1 MQQVVL
7 TMKPKTVL
15 TGLGR
20 HGVAGLM
27 TMAFV
32 AMACTM
38 ASGLGA
44 ETSRQ
49 QVAADSDWKFLLGDP
64 AGAEGV
70 GFSDASWRTVN
81 LPHDWSIE
89 GKPDPKS
96 VSAGGEGYFPGGMG
110 WYRKTFMAPAS
121 WSGKR
126 VSAEFDGVYMDA
138 TVYLNG
144 EKLGTHPYGYTGFRY
159 DLTPHLKISG
169 ENVLAVKVD
178 NSAQPNSR
186 WYSGSGIY
194 RHVRLVVTEPV
205 HVAHWGVF
213 VTTPEATADK
223 AKVAVRTR
231 VSNDSKGQ
239 AAVVVQTVLMAPNGV
254 TIGQTESPAS
264 VSAGEQTEVAQEITV
279 ANPAL
284 WSPQTP
290 TLYRAVT
297 RIMVAGK
304 VIDET
309 VTPFGI
315 RSIAWSVEN
324 GLLLNGKPIK
334 LAGGS
339 VHHDNGPLGA
349 AAFDRAEERR
359 VELLKA
365 AGFNAVRTAHN
376 PPSPAFLDACD
387 RLGLLVLDEPF
398 DVWTVSKVKY
408 DYAQYFGEWW
418 QRDIDAMVMRD
429 RNHPSVVIW
438 GIGNEIPE
446 GWTKEGA
453 PLAKKLSARVRE
465 LDGTRPLTEAF
476 PGATYTPS
484 TDAVFALLDIGGYNY
499 NLAANG
505 PKDHERVPSRIM
517 MTTESFPSDVFE
529 QWRLAKD
536 NPYVLGE
543 FVWTAMDYLGESGIG
558 AWSFGTPEDA
568 AKAAQVGKMMR
579 VITTKMGENGDNP
592 FAAMAKPDSP
602 EAAGMAQM
610 MKYVF
615 PGYPW
620 HAAYCGDLDLT
631 GIRKPQSFYRDILWN
646 GGDRVFATVHL
657 PEPEGKKTIAIGWS
671 VAPTLQSWTWPGQ
684 EGKPLQV
691 DVYAGT
697 EKVRLYLND
706 KRIGEMPTRR
716 DQEFKATFSVP
727 YQPGTLKAVGV
738 NGDKVV
744 AESVLTTASAPTQ
757 LRLTADRA
765 IVHADGEDLSFI
777 TVEALDANGR
787 VQPNADQ
794 LIAFEISGPGV
805 IAAVGNGDGASEELY
820 QAHQRKLYQ
829 GRAQV
834 IVRTSKT
841 PGAIHVKATAPG
853 LTAGQQSIKSTA
865 AE

>member
-1 MQQVVL
+1 
-7 TMKPKTVL
+7 MKL
-15 TGLGR
+15 RAISSGFGRLGAIGL
-20 HGVAGLM
+20 V
-27 TMAFV
+27 TMAF
-32 AMACTM
+32 TM
-38 ASGLGA
+38 ASGLWA
-44 ETSRQ
+44 QTSATPRQ
-49 QVAADSDWKFLLGDP
+49 QVPADSDWKFLLGDP
-64 AGAEGV
+64 AGAEAV
-70 GFSDASWRTVN
+70 AFSDATWRTVN

-89 GKPDPKS
+89 LKPDPKS
-96 VSAGGEGYFPGGMG
+96 LSAAGEGYFPGGIG
-110 WYRKTFMAPAS
+110 WYRKTFVAPAS

-159 DLTPHLKISG
+159 DLTPHLKLSG
-169 ENVLAVKVD
+169 ENVLAVRVD

-194 RHVRLVVTEPV
+194 RHVRLVVTDPV

-213 VTTPEATADK
+213 VTTPEATTDK

-239 AAVVVQTVLMAPNGV
+239 AAVVVQTFLTGPNGS

-264 VSAGEQTEVAQEITV
+264 VAEGEQTEIAQEISVT
-279 ANPAL
+279 NPAL

-290 TLYRAVT
+290 ALYRAVT
-297 RIMVAGK
+297 RITVSGK
-304 VIDET
+304 VVDET

-315 RSIAWSVEN
+315 RSIARSVEN

-398 DVWTVSKVKY
+398 DVWTVAKVKF
-408 DYAQYFGEWW
+408 DYARFFGEWW
-418 QRDIDAMVMRD
+418 QRDIDAMVTRD

-446 GWTKEGA
+446 AWTKDGA

-476 PGATYTPS
+476 PGATYTPN

-517 MTTESFPSDVFE
+517 MTTESFPGDVFE
-529 QWRLAKD
+529 QWKLVHD

-568 AKAAQVGKMMR
+568 AKAAQVGQMLKFM
-579 VITTKMGENGDNP
+579 TTKMGENGENP
-592 FAAMAKPDSP
+592 FAAMAKPDDP
-602 EAAGMAQM
+602 AAAGMAQM

-631 GIRKPQSFYRDILWN
+631 GLRKPQSFYRDILWN
-646 GGDRVFATVHL
+646 GGNRVFATVHL
-657 PEPEGKKTIAIGWS
+657 PEPEGKKTIAIGWG
-671 VAPTLQSWTWPGQ
+671 VAPTIQSWTWPGQ
-684 EGKPLQV
+684 EGKALQV
-691 DVYAGT
+691 DVYSGAQ
-697 EKVRLYLND
+697 KVRLYLND
-706 KRIGEMPTRR
+706 KLIGEMPTGL
-716 DQEFKATFSVP
+716 DQQFKATFSVP
-727 YQPGTLKAVGV
+727 YQPGTLKAVGI
-738 NGDKVV
+738 NGDSSV
-744 AESVLTTASAPTQ
+744 AESVLTTSSESTQ
-757 LRLTADRA
+757 LRLTADRTL
-765 IVHADGEDLSFI
+765 VHADGEDLSFI
-777 TVEALDANGR
+777 TVEALDAKGR
-787 VQPNADQ
+787 FQPNADQ
-794 LIAFEISGPGV
+794 TITFNISGPGT
-805 IAAVGNGDGASEELY
+805 IAAVGNGDGASDELY
-820 QAHQRKLYQ
+820 QGNQRKLFQ
-829 GRAQV
+829 GRAQL

-841 PGAIHVKATAPG
+841 PGTIQVKATAPG
-853 LTAGQQSIKSTA
+853 LSGAQAAIQTTA
-865 AE
+865 ATP